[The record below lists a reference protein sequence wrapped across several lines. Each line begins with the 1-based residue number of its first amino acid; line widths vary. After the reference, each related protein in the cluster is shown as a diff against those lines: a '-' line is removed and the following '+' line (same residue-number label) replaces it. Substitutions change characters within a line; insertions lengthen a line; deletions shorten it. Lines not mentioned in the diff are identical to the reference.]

1 MMHYRGMLVAVLLSA
16 GATLIQAQT
25 SQQWRDS
32 LQVLNR
38 MIDQWPRSTDLR
50 LKKAAVNIQLGQWD
64 YAVEEYANVLRLD
77 EKNPAALYYRAYA
90 LTHLRQY
97 AQARADYEKLLQ
109 EVPLHMEGRLGL
121 ALVNEKMGRT
131 RDALD
136 GYNQLVEM
144 FPDSA
149 LCYAARA
156 AFESTQ
162 QQYDVALYDWDEAIR
177 RQPSNA
183 DYVVTKADLLIA
195 LGRYDEARS
204 TLEKALQQGVPRGVL
219 REWFDKC
226 RKAATTR

>member
-77 EKNPAALYYRAYA
+77 EKNPAALYFRAYA

>member
-1 MMHYRGMLVAVLLSA
+1 MHYRGMLVAVLLSA

>member
-1 MMHYRGMLVAVLLSA
+1 MLVAVLLSA